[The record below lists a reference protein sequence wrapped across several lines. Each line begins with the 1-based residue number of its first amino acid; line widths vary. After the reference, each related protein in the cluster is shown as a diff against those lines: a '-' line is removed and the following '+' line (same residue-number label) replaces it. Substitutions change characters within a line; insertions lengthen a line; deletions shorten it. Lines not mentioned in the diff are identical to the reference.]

1 MLAVK
6 SLLIVASAFWSAES
20 HGPFCVDVNF
30 PMLVVGQSKL
40 LTPLGVRMQAF
51 NTSLKPTSLPP
62 ADMVMRSNFAPS
74 PSCLNCFSRIS
85 LLVSPEQAT
94 NLYVSACMEY

>member
-30 PMLVVGQSKL
+30 PMLVVG
-40 LTPLGVRMQAF
+40 
-51 NTSLKPTSLPP
+51 
-62 ADMVMRSNFAPS
+62 
-74 PSCLNCFSRIS
+74 
-85 LLVSPEQAT
+85 
-94 NLYVSACMEY
+94 